1 MSAQT
6 PPDTDAG
13 SRAGDRSGQPWS
25 PPRLVRLN
33 LPETELT
40 MGGFGGDLVWS

>member
-6 PPDTDAG
+6 PPGTDAG
-13 SRAGDRSGQPWS
+13 SWAGDRSGQPWS

-33 LPETELT
+33 LPDTELT
-40 MGGFGGDLVWS
+40 TDDFGGDIVWS